1 MGMSSQELRE
11 REEEGANQVSNE
23 VQFALVIARMIE
35 TVKADPE
42 LMRRAVY
49 DLARH
54 KLQEQLVNSN
64 STDTQRAERALE
76 TAIHSVEEFS
86 RQQVSLP
93 APSLVSQLS
102 SPLPRN
108 PLRGETSPVPSEAG
122 VGLLHPANGADR
134 HPLWAVL
141 TRTAAVLLAVGT
153 VAIVVLQRERLM
165 TLGQPLQGERTQ
177 TVREEAVGTPPS
189 APADRALNRSPAPPS
204 FSLAPSFPRP
214 TDYGVYALGDDAL
227 TELRLLPGRP
237 PDARVAI
244 SAAFKLPSKVSLP
257 NGHPEFIV
265 FRRETATNI
274 LERAEVRVIAR
285 IAREFS
291 AESAGRRPD
300 DNDSWVIRNFSYP
313 YRASPVPD
321 NPEMYRLHS
330 EDPTRQLPPGQYALI
345 LKNQSYYFSVEGAI
359 VDPRQC
365 IERVITTSG
374 TFYSAC
380 KTP

>member
-1 MGMSSQELRE
+1 MSSRELRE
-11 REEEGANQVSNE
+11 REEEIPNQASHE
-23 VQFALVIARMIE
+23 VQFALVIARIIE
-35 TVKADPE
+35 SLKADPE
-42 LMRRAVY
+42 LMRQAVY

-54 KLQEQLVNSN
+54 KLQEQLVDSN
-64 STDTQRAERALE
+64 PTDTKCAERALE
-76 TAIHSVEEFS
+76 AAIHGVEEFS

-93 APSLVSQLS
+93 ATSSVPQLS
-102 SPLPRN
+102 SALPRN
-108 PLRGETSPVPSEAG
+108 PPRADAGPAPSG
-122 VGLLHPANGADR
+122 SRLIRPANGPDR
-134 HPLWAVL
+134 LPLWAVM
-141 TRTAAVLLAVGT
+141 TAAVLLAVGT
-153 VAIVVLQRERLM
+153 VLIVVPQRDRLM
-165 TLGQPLQGERTQ
+165 TLGRPLQGQRGQ
-177 TVREEAVGTPPS
+177 AVPENADGTPTS
-189 APADRALNRSPAPPS
+189 ATADTALNQSPPR
-204 FSLAPSFPRP
+204 PSFPRP

-227 TELRLLPGRP
+227 TELRPLPGRP

-244 SAAFKLPSKVSLP
+244 SAAFRLPGKVSLP

-274 LERAEVRVIAR
+274 LEHAEVRVIAR

-291 AESAGRRPD
+291 AESAGKRLD

-330 EDPTRQLPPGQYALI
+330 EDPTLQLPPGQYALI
-345 LKNQSYYFSVEGAI
+345 LKNQSYYFSVEGTI

-365 IERVITTSG
+365 IERVIATSG

-380 KTP
+380 KKP